1 MIKNNHDHSQTV
13 GLEKKPTVM
22 PTCAFNAKIEMDF
35 LPLFSESSPALKNS
49 WPRALNQCI

>member
-13 GLEKKPTVM
+13 GREKKPTVM

-49 WPRALNQCI
+49 WPRALNQRI